1 MTAGAICFALFCFWT
16 SHLLSGKQREGE
28 ELCTGLSPAQQL
40 KTLYFGEK
48 YFVAFP
54 SLQQLHYQPRA
65 STKVLTLTSDVALVA
80 IDTSITFCCANLD
93 LWRIQELFP
102 RSKSRQLSFLLT
114 GYLYSVLPSRIG
126 DPLAL
131 AISVL
136 AFFSFSKRE
145 SHGAHLIPA
154 PSLHKGAV

>member
-1 MTAGAICFALFCFWT
+1 MFELLTCFQVNREKARNSALDC
-16 SHLLSGKQREGE
+16 L
-28 ELCTGLSPAQQL
+28 QL
-40 KTLYFGEK
+40 NSSKLYTLK
-48 YFVAFP
+48 RNISLP
-54 SLQQLHYQPRA
+54 SLACNSSIIQPRA

-80 IDTSITFCCANLD
+80 IVMSITFYCVNLD
-93 LWRIQELFP
+93 RWQIQELFP

-114 GYLYSVLPSRIG
+114 GYLYNVLPGRIG

-136 AFFSFSKRE
+136 SLFSFSKRE